1 MEEPVNTVDL
11 HHVEA
16 GPADA
21 PVVVLGPAIGAT
33 HDMWRHQIPALAQTY
48 RVIAFDTRGHGESP
62 VPPGPYAVAELAAD
76 VLALL
81 DRLDVPEFS
90 YCGLSLGGAIGQE
103 IALQAPERLDRLVLA
118 CTASTFG
125 SAFAERAAQAR
136 AEGLGWLVET
146 TRARWFTPAI
156 DGAERQHADDIM
168 RTFAATDPE
177 GYASCCDALAT
188 FDTRGWLEQITAP
201 TLVIAGEH
209 DPATPVEAARV
220 LEAGIP
226 DAELLVVADAAHLA
240 NVEQPAL
247 VTVAIT
253 RHLATAGI
261 PTRSPS

>member
-1 MEEPVNTVDL
+1 VNTVDL

-16 GPADA
+16 GPTDA
-21 PVVVLGPAIGAT
+21 PVVVLGSSIGAT
-33 HDMWRHQIPALAQTY
+33 HDMWRHQMPALAQSY

-62 VPPGPYAVAELAAD
+62 VPPGPYTVPDLAAD

-81 DRLDVPEFS
+81 DRLGIGEFS

-103 IALQAPERLDRLVLA
+103 VALQAGERLQRLVLA
-118 CTASTFG
+118 CTAANFG
-125 SAFAERAAQAR
+125 AAFAERAARVR
-136 AEGLGWLVET
+136 AEGMQWLVEP
-146 TRARWFTPAI
+146 TRSRWFTPAI
-156 DGAERQHADDIM
+156 DGAERVHADDIM

-177 GYASCCDALAT
+177 GYASCCDALAA
-188 FDTRGWLEQITAP
+188 FDTRGWLEQITSP
-201 TLVIAGEH
+201 TLVIAGEQ

-226 DAELLVVADAAHLA
+226 EAELVVVADAAHLA

-253 RHLATAGI
+253 RHLAGAGT
-261 PTRSPS
+261 P